1 MNERSSL
8 SFKAGET
15 VYEIDTNSN
24 DPYIITSG
32 KVNLFFRDGF
42 LLVSLSDGRMF
53 GQTQSIMG
61 KKRSIT
67 AKASVNGLK
76 VKIIPKNNL
85 TNIIR
90 KDPILGALWKK
101 HNKD

>member
-24 DPYIITSG
+24 EPYIITNG
-32 KVNLFFRDGF
+32 EVNLFFRDGF

-53 GQTQSIMG
+53 GQT
-61 KKRSIT
+61 
-67 AKASVNGLK
+67 
-76 VKIIPKNNL
+76 
-85 TNIIR
+85 
-90 KDPILGALWKK
+90 
-101 HNKD
+101 